1 MSKNGQTANYD
12 TAGSGNGQTGMGIS
26 TFSSVRARIIFMS
39 MGAIV
44 IVGLTLI
51 AIFTSMSSTQFKD
64 MVGCYMDDLASAYG
78 KTMNIRVTDLRKE
91 GKEPD
96 TAFWEELA
104 GGVNI
109 MDLDGSYAY
118 IVDRNGIMCYHPT
131 AEKIGSQVENEAVN
145 GAVAQIQAGNI
156 PQGTVSVKYVYNGD
170 KKYAAYSVTED
181 GSYIFVITADED
193 AAMKSTGGEMKS
205 SREIFWTCIFWGCIT
220 MFVCM
225 VGSFFCCNVIVM
237 PLRKIAELAM
247 KFAGLDFRAD
257 ESQKKLSGRKD
268 EIGAISRAVDILR
281 EQLVGVI
288 GRIEDHSGTVME
300 TSHRLNSDTE
310 TIFNT
315 VKQVDVA
322 VQEMADGAMSQAEE
336 TQKATEN
343 IVLMGNMIEENNME
357 MDELRKTAES
367 MFTSSEVAVK
377 TLDTMEHV
385 NRKAQQAI
393 ELIYEQTNTTNESA
407 MKIKAATTLIT
418 SIAEETNLLSLNA
431 AIEAA
436 RAGEQGRG
444 FAVVAEQIQKLA
456 EESNESAKQIGQ
468 IIALLMADSEKAVQT
483 MGEVKQVMEDQ
494 NENVG
499 MTREQFAEMHGGIA
513 ETIERIRSIAG
524 KMEVIDSSRI
534 NVVDIVQNLTS
545 LAQENA
551 AGTEETSASV
561 TEVGEHMSGIS
572 QTSGELRQIAD
583 DLQKE
588 MEVFS
593 L

>member
-1 MSKNGQTANYD
+1 MEKMRQTENKEK
-12 TAGSGNGQTGMGIS
+12 AGSKAGIGIS
-26 TFSSVRARIIFMS
+26 ALSSIRARIIFMA

-44 IVGLTLI
+44 IVGITLI
-51 AIFTSMSSTQFKD
+51 AIFSSMSGEQFKD
-64 MVGCYMDDLASAYG
+64 MVVCYMNDMADSYG
-78 KTMNIRVTDLRKE
+78 KTMNIRVSDLAKE

-96 TAFWEELA
+96 TAFWEEMV

-118 IVDRNGIMCYHPT
+118 IVDRNGTMCYHPT
-131 AEKIGSQVENEAVN
+131 ASKIGSLVENEAVN

-156 PQGTVSVKYVYNGD
+156 PDGTVFVKYEYKGAR
-170 KKYAAYSVTED
+170 KYAAYSVTDD

-193 AAMKSTGGEMKS
+193 AAMKSSGGEMKS
-205 SREIFWTCIFWGCIT
+205 SDEIFWTCIFWGCIT
-220 MFVCM
+220 MLICM
-225 VGSFFCCNVIVM
+225 TGTFFCCNVIVK
-237 PLRKIAELAM
+237 PLRRIAGMTM
-247 KFAGLDFRAD
+247 KFAGLDFRED
-257 ESQKKLSGRKD
+257 QEQKKLSRRKD
-268 EIGAISRAVDILR
+268 EIGAISRAIDTLR
-281 EQLVGVI
+281 TELVAVI
-288 GRIEDHSGTVME
+288 GKIEAHSDTVMQ
-300 TSHRLNSDTE
+300 TSHRLDNDAE
-310 TIFNT
+310 TIFNA
-315 VKQVDVA
+315 VKQVDQA

-343 IVLMGNMIEENNME
+343 IVLMGSMIEESSVEME
-357 MDELRKTAES
+357 ELNKTAEG
-367 MFTSSEVAVK
+367 MYSSSGVAAK
-377 TLDTMEHV
+377 TLDVMDEV
-385 NRKAQQAI
+385 NRKAQNAI
-393 ELIYEQTNTTNESA
+393 GLIYEQTNTTNESA
-407 MKIKAATTLIT
+407 VKIKAATTLIT

-468 IIALLMADSEKAVQT
+468 IIELLMNDSEKAVQT
-483 MGEVKQVMEDQ
+483 MVEVKQIMEDQ

-499 MTREQFAEMHGGIA
+499 MTRDRFAEMHSGIDKTIEGIRIIA
-513 ETIERIRSIAG
+513 E
-524 KMEVIDSSRI
+524 KMEKIDSTRI

-561 TEVGEHMSGIS
+561 TEVGEHMSRIS
-572 QTSGELRQIAD
+572 QNAGELKQIAD
-583 DLQKE
+583 GLQRE
-588 MEVFS
+588 MEVFI

>member
-1 MSKNGQTANYD
+1 M
-12 TAGSGNGQTGMGIS
+12 
-26 TFSSVRARIIFMS
+26 
-39 MGAIV
+39 
-44 IVGLTLI
+44 
-51 AIFTSMSSTQFKD
+51 
-64 MVGCYMDDLASAYG
+64 
-78 KTMNIRVTDLRKE
+78 
-91 GKEPD
+91 
-96 TAFWEELA
+96 
-104 GGVNI
+104 
-109 MDLDGSYAY
+109 
-118 IVDRNGIMCYHPT
+118 
-131 AEKIGSQVENEAVN
+131 
-145 GAVAQIQAGNI
+145 AQIQAGNI
-156 PQGTVSVKYVYNGD
+156 PKGTVSVKYVYNGE
-170 KKYAAYSVTED
+170 KKYASYSVTED
-181 GSYIFVITADED
+181 GSYIFVITADEN

-205 SREIFWTCIFWGCIT
+205 SREIFWICIFWGSIT
-220 MFVCM
+220 MLICM

-237 PLRKIAELAM
+237 PLRKIAKLAM

-257 ESQKKLSGRKD
+257 ESQKKLSERKD

-288 GRIEDHSGTVME
+288 GRIDEHSATIME

-343 IVLMGNMIEENNME
+343 IVLMGNMIEENNTEME
-357 MDELRKTAES
+357 ELRKTAES
-367 MFTSSEVAVK
+367 MFTSSEEAVA
-377 TLDTMEHV
+377 TLDMMENV

-483 MGEVKQVMEDQ
+483 MDEVKQVMEDQ
-494 NENVG
+494 NENVD
-499 MTREQFAEMHGGIA
+499 MTKEQFEEMHGGIA
-513 ETIERIRSIAG
+513 RTIERIRGIAE
-524 KMEVIDSSRI
+524 KMDIIDNTRI
-534 NVVDIVQNLTS
+534 NVVDVVQNLTS

-551 AGTEETSASV
+551 AGTEESSASV

-588 MEVFS
+588 MEVFC

>member
-1 MSKNGQTANYD
+1 MSNKEQV
-12 TAGSGNGQTGMGIS
+12 AGSAKKIQKTEMGIS
-26 TFSSVRARIIFMS
+26 TLSSIRARIIFMS

-44 IVGLTLI
+44 IVGMTLI
-51 AIFTSMSSTQFKD
+51 AIFNSMSSRQFKD
-64 MVGCYMDDLASAYG
+64 MVVCYMDDLAESYG
-78 KTMNIRVTDLRKE
+78 KTMNLRVADLIKE

-118 IVDRNGIMCYHPT
+118 IVDRNGTMCYHPT
-131 AEKIGSQVENEAVN
+131 ASKIGSPVENEAVS
-145 GAVAQIQAGNI
+145 GAVAQIQSGNI
-156 PQGTVSVKYVYNGD
+156 PKETVSVKYVYNGE

-181 GSYIFVITADED
+181 GSYIFVITADEN
-193 AAMKSTGGEMKS
+193 AAMKSSGGEMKS
-205 SREIFWTCIFWGCIT
+205 SDEIFWTCIFWGSIT
-220 MFVCM
+220 MLICM
-225 VGSFFCCNVIVM
+225 VASFFCCNIIVN
-237 PLRKIAELAM
+237 PLRHIAELAM
-247 KFAGLDFRAD
+247 KFAGLDFRED
-257 ESQKKLSGRKD
+257 VGQKKLSERKD

-281 EQLVGVI
+281 GQLVGVI
-288 GRIEDHSGTVME
+288 GRIEDHSATVLQ
-300 TSHRLNSDTE
+300 TSHSLNTDTE
-310 TIFNT
+310 TIFST
-315 VKQVDVA
+315 VEQVDQA
-322 VQEMADGAMSQAEE
+322 VQDMADGAMAQADE

-343 IVLMGNMIEENNME
+343 IVLMGSMIEENSME
-357 MDELRKTAES
+357 MEELNKTAEGMYS
-367 MFTSSEVAVK
+367 SSEVAAK
-377 TLDTMEHV
+377 TLDTMDEV
-385 NRKAQQAI
+385 NRKAQSAI

-468 IIALLMADSEKAVQT
+468 IIALLMTDSEKAVQT
-483 MGEVKQVMEDQ
+483 MSEVKQVMEDQ

-499 MTREQFAEMHGGIA
+499 MTRERFAEMHDGIDK
-513 ETIERIRSIAG
+513 TIERIRSISE
-524 KMEVIDSSRI
+524 KMEKIDKTRI

-545 LAQENA
+545 IAQENA

-561 TEVGEHMSGIS
+561 TEVGEHMSRIS
-572 QTSGELRQIAD
+572 QKSGELKQIAD
-583 DLQKE
+583 NLQRE
-588 MEVFS
+588 MDVFQ